1 MIYAIYESRL
11 GPILAARDN
20 NGIRLVNFKIKGN
33 DFNIPPDWR
42 QDPQAMSDVFQQ
54 LEEYFAGD
62 RQTFDLPLAPGG
74 TPFMKRC
81 WDFLLT
87 IPYGQ
92 TTTYQTIAR
101 ALGNPNA
108 SRAVGLANA
117 RNPIH
122 IIIPCHRVIGANS
135 HLTGY
140 AGGLPIKQKLLELE
154 GASTFKRLFHDIN
167 QILRLI

>member
-1 MIYAIYESRL
+1 MIYGIFESPL
-11 GPILAARDN
+11 GPILAARDEG
-20 NGIRLVNFKIKGN
+20 GIRLVNFKIKGGEF
-33 DFNIPPDWR
+33 DIPADWKKDS
-42 QDPQAMSDVFQQ
+42 QSMSDVFTQ
-54 LEEYFAGD
+54 LEEYFVGD
-62 RQTFDLPLAPGG
+62 RHEFELPLAPQG

-81 WDFLLT
+81 WDKLLA

-117 RNPIH
+117 RNPIP
-122 IIIPCHRVIGANS
+122 IIIPCHRVIGANGN
-135 HLTGY
+135 LTGY

-154 GASTFKRLFHDIN
+154 GVVDFNA
-167 QILRLI
+167 